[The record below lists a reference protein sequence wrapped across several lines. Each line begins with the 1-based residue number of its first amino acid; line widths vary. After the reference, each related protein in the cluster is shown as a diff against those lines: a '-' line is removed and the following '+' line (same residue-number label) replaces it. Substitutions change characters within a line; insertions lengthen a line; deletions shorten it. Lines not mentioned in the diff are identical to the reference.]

1 MSMDSGLGL
10 VSSPP
15 TLRSNSS
22 DSLEWMKYVECVSTY
37 GSHGLVLR
45 ISDNSANSNNFQLQ
59 ME

>member
-1 MSMDSGLGL
+1 MSMDSELGL

-15 TLRSNSS
+15 TLWSNCS

-37 GSHGLVLR
+37 RSHGLVLR
-45 ISDNSANSNNFQLQ
+45 ISDNSTNSNNFQWQ